1 MSKKANPAAV
11 GAFTLGA
18 ILVLVGILL
27 VFGAGKLT
35 KQTVD
40 CVVYFDGSIEGLD
53 VGAPVIYRGVKVG
66 AVKQIKL
73 IYDGQDDEFRIP
85 VVIEMF
91 KNSAVP
97 VNSEPIVHAD
107 RIDELVA
114 KGARAQLTA
123 QSLLTG
129 KLNISLDFYPDK
141 PARLAPDTTGLPQIP
156 SIPMTLKAMSEKLES
171 LPLEEIVYDI
181 RSTMQGITKL
191 VNAPE
196 THDVITQLN
205 ATLVSA
211 DRLVNSIQSNLDQ
224 LSDDPEAGSLLTNL
238 NVAVYQAGQFLE
250 SIQDD
255 FAPMMQGFSD
265 LAVSA
270 KQSLDTAT
278 EALASVEKSI
288 DVDSSFVYEI
298 SQLLDAL
305 KDAARSIAEVA
316 SALERNPEAM
326 LQGKNQ
332 KERY

>member
-1 MSKKANPAAV
+1 
-11 GAFTLGA
+11 
-18 ILVLVGILL
+18 
-27 VFGAGKLT
+27 
-35 KQTVD
+35 
-40 CVVYFDGSIEGLD
+40 
-53 VGAPVIYRGVKVG
+53 
-66 AVKQIKL
+66 
-73 IYDGQDDEFRIP
+73 
-85 VVIEMF
+85 
-91 KNSAVP
+91 
-97 VNSEPIVHAD
+97 
-107 RIDELVA
+107 
-114 KGARAQLTA
+114 
-123 QSLLTG
+123 
-129 KLNISLDFYPDK
+129 FYPDK